1 MRRMVWPRRPHGSG
15 VTVGVTAGV
24 TRNVTPTEGGVLH
37 QQQEGC
43 YIPLFHLSPPLFGF
57 FVLDRLTR
65 AAPAEREKTGATPPF
80 LPLVRHGEGGVTPV
94 SISIPAGRL
103 RARPRHERGR
113 ADERRDA

>member
-24 TRNVTPTEGGVLH
+24 TRNVTPTEGG
-37 QQQEGC
+37 GC
-43 YIPLFHLSPPLFGF
+43 YINSRRGVTFRCFIYPP
-57 FVLDRLTR
+57 RR
-65 AAPAEREKTGATPPF
+65 W
-80 LPLVRHGEGGVTPV
+80 GVTPV